1 MKEKN
6 QKTTIVKAKELK
18 EGDIITDNLYTGT
31 VFKILSLQT
40 IPNMGNHNITSSKA
54 VDMVLKDTNGSE
66 RYYEFHPEDE
76 ILKIITLTT
85 ILKKL

>member
-6 QKTTIVKAKELK
+6 QKTTVVKAKELK
-18 EGDIITDNLYTGT
+18 KGDIITDNLSTGT
-31 VFKILSLQT
+31 IFKILSLQT
-40 IPNMGNHNITSSKA
+40 IPNMGNHNITASKA
-54 VDMVLKDTNGSE
+54 IDMVLKDSSGNE